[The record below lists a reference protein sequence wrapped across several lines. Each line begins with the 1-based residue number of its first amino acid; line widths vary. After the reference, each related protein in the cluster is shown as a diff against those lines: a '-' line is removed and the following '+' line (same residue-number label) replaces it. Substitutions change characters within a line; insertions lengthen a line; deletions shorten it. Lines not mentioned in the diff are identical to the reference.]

1 LLSVDGLD
9 AFYGDVQVLKGVGLQ
24 VPKEQV
30 VTVVGAN
37 AAGKTTTLRAIS
49 GVIGKVRGEISFE
62 GQPLGERAAHE
73 RVALGLVHVPE
84 GRRLFQF
91 MTVEENLEMGC
102 YPPEARKH
110 RQESLERVYELL
122 PRLYERR
129 QQRAGSMSGGEQQM
143 CAIGRGLMARP
154 KLVMLDEPT
163 LGLAPILVQQ
173 VFDLVGQLREQG
185 LSVLLVEQNAKHAL
199 GVADHAYVLENGQIA
214 LEGKGSDLLNDDD
227 LKKAYLGM

>member
-1 LLSVDGLD
+1 MLSVEGLD

-49 GVIGKVRGEISFE
+49 GVIGKVKGEISFE

-110 RQESLERVYELL
+110 KQESLERVYELL

-163 LGLAPILVQQ
+163 LGLAPMLVEQ
-173 VFDLVGQLREQG
+173 VFDLVRQLRKQG

-214 LEGKGSDLLNDDD
+214 IEGKGSDLLNDDD

>member
-1 LLSVDGLD
+1 LLSVEGLD

-49 GVIGKVRGEISFE
+49 GVIGKVKGEISFE

-110 RQESLERVYELL
+110 KQESLERVYELL

-163 LGLAPILVQQ
+163 LGLAPMLVEQ
-173 VFDLVGQLREQG
+173 VFDLVRQLRKQG

-214 LEGKGSDLLNDDD
+214 IEGKGSDLLNDDD

>member
-1 LLSVDGLD
+1 MLSVEGLD
-9 AFYGDVQVLKGVGLQ
+9 ASYGDVQVLRGVRLE
-24 VPKEQV
+24 VPSERV

-37 AAGKTTTLRAIS
+37 AAGKTTTLKAIS
-49 GVIGKVRGEISFE
+49 GVIDKVKGEISFE
-62 GQPLGERAAHE
+62 GNPLDRMAAHE

-91 MTVEENLEMGC
+91 MTVEENLEMGS
-102 YPPEARKH
+102 YTPEARKQ
-110 RQESLERVYELL
+110 RQESLERVYGLL

-129 QQRAGSMSGGEQQM
+129 RQRAGSMSGGEQQM

-154 KLVMLDEPT
+154 KLMMLDEPT
-163 LGLAPILVQQ
+163 LGLAPMLVQQ

-185 LSVLLVEQNAKHAL
+185 MSVLLVEQNAKHAL
-199 GVADHAYVLENGQIA
+199 EAADYAYVLENGQIA
-214 LEGKGSDLLNDDD
+214 LEGTGSDLLNDDN